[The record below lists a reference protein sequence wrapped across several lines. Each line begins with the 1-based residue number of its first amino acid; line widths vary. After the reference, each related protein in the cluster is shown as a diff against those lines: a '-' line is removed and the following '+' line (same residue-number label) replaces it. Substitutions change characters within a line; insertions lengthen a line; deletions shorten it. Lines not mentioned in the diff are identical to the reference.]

1 MALKKKKYYSS
12 DRIRKY
18 KALYYIVIGQ
28 RSNGKTYDWKAKLLT
43 RRAANSN
50 FTGAYIRRLD
60 VEIAPK
66 NLSTLFD
73 AHEIEKIFHGKFNAV
88 EYRSRAFTLVY
99 KENGIIVS
107 KDDKPFCYAFA
118 LNTWEAQKGADR
130 GTVQT
135 ICFDE
140 FMTRK
145 VYLSDEFVIFQ
156 NILSSIIRDRDG
168 AEIFMLAN
176 TVNKFCPY
184 FKEMGLTRIDQM
196 KQGDIDLYEY
206 GDSGLKVA
214 VEFCAE
220 SENTKDVKKYFAFDN
235 PQLQM
240 ITTGTWEIA
249 LYPHCPIDVEE
260 KDLFKRFFIFF
271 NNQKVCGDIVK
282 TKDRFFILYHFH
294 TSEYKP
300 DEKDV
305 IYLEQHDGCMMH
317 CKYLT
322 EKPTEL
328 HNLITKLIAYER
340 EFYAGNEVGEVVR
353 NWKLNCAMNKHI

>member
-12 DRIRKY
+12 DRIRKHN
-18 KALYYIVIGQ
+18 ALYNVVIGQ
-28 RSNGKTYDWKAKLLT
+28 RSNGKTYDWKDRLLD
-43 RRAANSN
+43 RRAKNDN

-73 AHEIEKIFHGKFNAV
+73 SHDIAKKFKNRFNAV
-88 EYRSRAFTLVY
+88 EYRTRAFTLVY
-99 KENGIIVS
+99 KEDGVIVA

-130 GTVQT
+130 GEVQT

-145 VYLSDEFVIFQ
+145 VYLNDEFVIFQ

-168 AEIFMLAN
+168 TEIFMLAN
-176 TVNKFCPY
+176 TVNKYCPY
-184 FKEMGLTRIDQM
+184 FKEMGLTRVEQM
-196 KQGDIDLYEY
+196 KQGDIDVYEY
-206 GDSGLKVA
+206 GDTGLKVA
-214 VEFCAE
+214 IEFCAE
-220 SENTKDVKKYFAFDN
+220 SENTNEVKKYFAFDN

-240 ITTGTWEIA
+240 ITSGTWEIA
-249 LYPHCPIDVEE
+249 LYPKCPIDVEK
-260 KDLFKRFFIFF
+260 KDLFKRFFVFF
-271 NNQKVCGDIVK
+271 NNQKVCGDIIK
-282 TKDRFFILYHFH
+282 TKDQIFILYHFH
-294 TSEYKP
+294 TSDYEP
-300 DEKDV
+300 TEKDV
-305 IYLEQHDGCMMH
+305 VYLEQHDGFMLH

-328 HNLITKLIAYER
+328 HSLIVKLISYER
-340 EFYAGNEVGEVVR
+340 EFYAGNEVGEVIR
-353 NWKLNCAMNKHI
+353 NWKINCAMNKHI

>member
-1 MALKKKKYYSS
+1 MSLKKNSYYSS
-12 DRIRKY
+12 KKIRKY
-18 KALYYIVIGQ
+18 GALYNVVIGQ
-28 RSNGKTYDWKAKLLT
+28 RSNGKTYDWKANLLD
-43 RRAANSN
+43 RRSKDNDY
-50 FTGAYIRRLD
+50 TGAYIRRLD

-73 AHEIEKIFHGKFNAV
+73 SHDIEKIFHGKFNAV
-88 EYRSRAFTLVY
+88 EYRTRAFTLVY
-99 KENGIIVS
+99 KEDGVIVS
-107 KDDKPFCYAFA
+107 KDEKPFCYAFA

-130 GTVQT
+130 GEIKT

-145 VYLSDEFVIFQ
+145 VYLTDEFVIFQ
-156 NILSSIIRDRDG
+156 NIISSIIRDRDG
-168 AEIFMLAN
+168 SEIFMLAN
-176 TVNKFCPY
+176 TVNKYCPY

-196 KQGDIDLYEY
+196 KQGDIDIYEY

-220 SENTKDVKKYFAFDN
+220 SGNTKDVKKYFAFDN

-249 LYPHCPIDVEE
+249 LYPKCPIDVNRDEI
-260 KDLFKRFFIFF
+260 FKQFYIFF
-271 NNQKVCGDIVK
+271 NGQKICGDIVK
-282 TKDRFFILYHFH
+282 TKDRLFILYHMH
-294 TSEYKP
+294 TGQYEP
-300 DEKDV
+300 NEKDV
-305 IYLEQHDGCMMH
+305 VYLEQHDGCMLH

-328 HNLITKLIAYER
+328 HTLITKLIAYER
-340 EFYAGNEVGEVVR
+340 EFYAGNEVGEIIR
-353 NWKLNCAMNKHI
+353 NWKLNCAMNKHL